1 MELILTVTSANK
13 SALGNEATRSFSTSG
28 GSLGRGWNNTW
39 VLPDAE
45 RYISSKHAEISFEN
59 GHFYLTDTSSNGVV
73 IAASDAIVGRG
84 NRVAITDGQ
93 EFFIGDYKV
102 MATMD
107 AGDDYAPSTSA
118 SSEALDNSPEIHNP
132 LNNAA
137 IDTFLG
143 TSQDPLELLNGQNS
157 HGSQL
162 STEPSLGDIIGGV
175 DSEANLLQTLEAG
188 TSDHQ
193 SIASGLES
201 NLGHASGFNEPMQ
214 FARREQPA
222 LSATSVNLSSSSAN
236 SSSLEIPADW
246 DMTELS
252 AEHQPPSASVPVP
265 THSIP
270 QSSAGIGN
278 IPNDEDFFA
287 VPDTPKAA
295 TYSHQQGPNSLSEN
309 QLSVDAP
316 IDTHRKKQHSTAINS
331 LPTTDDHHV
340 AHYASSNESSELMG
354 LLADDTPQQQ
364 PSTTPHQHTEANL
377 AAEVEHNKTSETF
390 FDDAPKSPVSASQAA
405 MQIARNRQSSAQRH
419 VTTDIPK
426 SDLLQRAQKA
436 FENQNIA
443 PEALTE
449 DVAEQ
454 WLALMPTIM
463 DGLTQLLLG
472 RAQIK
477 NEFRV
482 SKTLLH
488 AQENNPLK
496 FSANG
501 ADAINNLFLHQRPG
515 FMAPH
520 AAIKEAFSD
529 INIHQTALLH
539 GLQEGLSEL
548 LESFDP
554 NTLEKQFDQRH
565 KRSGILGKVGSNKY
579 WQQYVERF
587 DDFRI
592 DSDDDFQR
600 VLGATFAKAYDNCA
614 TEQGQSD

>member
-73 IAASDAIVGRG
+73 IAASDAIIGRG
-84 NRVAITDGQ
+84 NRVAISDGQ
-93 EFFIGDYKV
+93 EFFIGEYKV

-107 AGDDYAPSTSA
+107 AGDDYAPSTPT
-118 SSEALDNSPEIHNP
+118 SSEALDNSPEINNP

-157 HGSQL
+157 HGSHL
-162 STEPSLGDIIGGV
+162 SAEPSLGDIIGGV
-175 DSEANLLQTLEAG
+175 DSDANLLQTVEVG

-193 SIASGLES
+193 STASGLES

-222 LSATSVNLSSSSAN
+222 SSTANVNVSNSSA
-236 SSSLEIPADW
+236 SRTSLEIPADW
-246 DMTELS
+246 DMTEFS
-252 AEHQPPSASVPVP
+252 AEHQPPSASAPVP

-270 QSSAGIGN
+270 QSLTGTGS

-287 VPDTPKAA
+287 VPDTSKAA
-295 TYSHQQGPNSLSEN
+295 THSRQQRPNSLSEN
-309 QLSVDAP
+309 QLSVDTP
-316 IDTHRKKQHSTAINS
+316 VDIHSKEQHSGLRI
-331 LPTTDDHHV
+331 TDDHQV
-340 AHYASSNESSELMG
+340 AHDTSFNESSELMG
-354 LLADDTPQQQ
+354 LLADDTPQ
-364 PSTTPHQHTEANL
+364 PLKTPHQHTEANVTTE
-377 AAEVEHNKTSETF
+377 AEHTHKPETF

-405 MQIARNRQSSAQRH
+405 MQIARNRQSSTQRN
-419 VTTDIPK
+419 VATDMPK

-436 FENQNIA
+436 FESQNIA

-565 KRSGILGKVGSNKY
+565 KRSGLLSKVGSNKY